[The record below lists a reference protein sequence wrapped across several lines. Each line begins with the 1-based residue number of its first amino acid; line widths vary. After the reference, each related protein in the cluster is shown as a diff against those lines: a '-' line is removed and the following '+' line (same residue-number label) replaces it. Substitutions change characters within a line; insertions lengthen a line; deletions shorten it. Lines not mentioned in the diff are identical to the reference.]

1 MVIFNSIVLTG
12 VLVSS
17 VLYIFA
23 SRIKTYL
30 RLRHIPGP
38 AGAALSRSWIFKKTM
53 AGRIPNALAEVAG
66 EYGPLARVGPNWLI
80 CSDTKEIRRMWSVH
94 SGWHRDVWYNGFR
107 FDPANDNILTANEN
121 KVHHRIRSNVLP
133 GYNAKGITTQ
143 EGVIDTQVEKLLG
156 LIEKKYVS
164 SKETGIRPMDM
175 ARKFLY
181 FTQDTTSALGFT
193 TPFGYL
199 DVDEDFN
206 NTISTLEGMLPT
218 VTTLGLFPVII
229 SLMNNPLVKS
239 LLPKPHDDN
248 GMGKLLG
255 LIKDRV
261 DARYENKA
269 KGEEDILQRFVESN
283 LSRQEVEA
291 EVLIML
297 FGGTDTTAT
306 ALRMTVFYLSTT
318 PAAYGALQAEI
329 DNAIR
334 SGKVTRPV
342 IADAEALEL
351 GYLNAVIKEG
361 LRMWPP
367 ISGLQL
373 KCSDKDDVICGYQVP
388 AGTAVGISEF
398 TVMRN
403 KSVFGEDADRFNP
416 SRWVE
421 ERDPKRLKEMEL
433 TQGLVFAS
441 GTRWEC
447 LGKKLAYT
455 ELRKVLFELFLRYD
469 FAMTDPAKPFEYWNY
484 GATLHEHMNV
494 TITRREA

>member
-1 MVIFNSIVLTG
+1 MAILNSFVLTG
-12 VLVSS
+12 VLASFVF
-17 VLYIFA
+17 YIVA
-23 SRIKTYL
+23 SRIKTYV

-38 AGAALSRSWIFKKTM
+38 TGAVLSRSWLFRKTM
-53 AGRIPNALAEVAG
+53 AGRIPNALAEVAS
-66 EYGPLARVGPNWLI
+66 EYGPLVRVGPNWLI
-80 CSDTKEIRRMWSVH
+80 CSDVSEIRRMWSVH
-94 SGWHRDVWYNGFR
+94 SGWHRDAWYNGFR

-121 KVHHRIRSNVLP
+121 KVHHRIRTNVLP
-133 GYNAKGITTQ
+133 GYNAKGITNQ
-143 EGVIDTQVEKLLG
+143 EDVIDTQLVKLLD
-156 LIEKKYVS
+156 LIEKKHVS
-164 SKETGIRPMDM
+164 SKENGIRPMDM

-181 FTQDTTSALGFT
+181 FTQDVTSALGFT

-218 VTTLGLFPVII
+218 VTTVGLFPVII
-229 SLMNNPLVKS
+229 SLMNNPLVKG
-239 LLPKPHDDN
+239 LLPKPHDNN

-269 KGEEDILQRFVESN
+269 KGEDMLQRFVESN
-283 LSRQEVEA
+283 LSRKEVEA

-306 ALRMTVFYLSTT
+306 ALRMTVFYLSTA
-318 PAAYGALQAEI
+318 PSAHRALQSEI
-329 DNAIR
+329 DNAVK
-334 SGKVTRPV
+334 SGKITRPV
-342 IADAEALEL
+342 IADSEALEL
-351 GYLNAVIKEG
+351 DYLNAVIKEG

-373 KCSDKDDVICGYQVP
+373 KCSDKDDVICGYKVP
-388 AGTAVGISEF
+388 AKTAVGISEF
-398 TVMRN
+398 TVMRD
-403 KSVFGEDADRFNP
+403 KSVFGEDADQFNP

-421 ERDPKRLKEMEL
+421 EKDPKRLKEMEM

-447 LGKKLAYT
+447 LGKRLAYT

-469 FAMTDPAKPFEYWNY
+469 FAMTDPVKPFEYWNY

-494 TITRREA
+494 TIAKRAA

>member
-1 MVIFNSIVLTG
+1 MALLNSFVLTG
-12 VLVSS
+12 VLAAFVLYVVSS
-17 VLYIFA
+17 W
-23 SRIKTYL
+23 IKTYVH
-30 RLRHIPGP
+30 LRHIPGP
-38 AGAALSRSWIFKKTM
+38 LEATLSKSWLFRKILS
-53 AGRIPNALAEVAG
+53 ARITDELANVNNK
-66 EYGPLARVGPNWLI
+66 YGPLARVGPNWLI
-80 CSDTKEIRRMWSVH
+80 CSDVNEIRRLWSVH
-94 SGWHRDVWYNGFR
+94 SGWRRDVWYNGFR
-107 FDPANDNILTANEN
+107 FDPANDNILTASEN
-121 KVHHRIRSNVLP
+121 KVHHRIRTNVLP

-143 EGVIDTQVEKLLG
+143 ENVIDAQVEKLLG

-164 SKETGIRPMDM
+164 SKETGIRSMDM
-175 ARKFLY
+175 ARTFLY
-181 FTQDTTSALGFT
+181 FTQDATSALGFT

-218 VTTLGLFPVII
+218 VTTAGLFPVVIQ
-229 SLMNNPLVKS
+229 LMNNSLVKS
-239 LLPKPHDDN
+239 FLPKPHDNN

-269 KGEEDILQRFVESN
+269 KGEDMLQRFVESK

-291 EVLIML
+291 ETLIML

-318 PAAYGALQAEI
+318 PSAYKALQSEI
-329 DNAIR
+329 DNAIE

-342 IADAEALEL
+342 ISDAEALEL
-351 GYLNAVIKEG
+351 DYLDAVIKEG

-373 KCSDKDDVICGYQVP
+373 KCSDKDDVVCGYKVP

-398 TVMRN
+398 SVMRDQT
-403 KSVFGEDADRFNP
+403 VFGRDAEQFNP
-416 SRWVE
+416 SRWLE
-421 ERDPKRLKEMEL
+421 EKDPGRLKEMEM

-447 LGKKLAYT
+447 LGKRLAYT
-455 ELRKVLFELFLRYD
+455 ELRKVLFELFWRYD

-494 TITRREA
+494 TITKRVA

>member
-1 MVIFNSIVLTG
+1 MAVLNGLVLVG
-12 VLVSS
+12 VLASF
-17 VLYIFA
+17 VLYNLA

-30 RLRHIPGP
+30 HLRHIPGP
-38 AGAALSRSWIFKKTM
+38 ARLALSRSWLFKQTVTGK
-53 AGRIPNALAEVAG
+53 IPHALADMAS
-66 EYGPLARVGPNWLI
+66 EYGPLVRVGPNWLL
-80 CSDTKEIRRMWSVH
+80 CSDINEIRRMWSVH
-94 SGWHRDVWYNGFR
+94 SGWHRDVWYTGFR
-107 FDPANDNILTANEN
+107 FDPASDNILTANDN
-121 KVHHRIRSNVLP
+121 KVHHRIRTAVLP

-143 EGVIDTQVEKLLG
+143 EGVIDAQVGKLLD
-156 LIEKKYVS
+156 LIERKYVS

-181 FTQDTTSALGFT
+181 FTQDATSALGFT

-199 DVDEDFN
+199 DADEDFN

-218 VTTLGLFPVII
+218 VNSVGLYPGII
-229 SLMNNPLVKS
+229 ALMNTPLVKS
-239 LLPKPHDDN
+239 LLPKPHDNN

-269 KGEEDILQRFVESN
+269 KKEEDILQRFVDSN
-283 LSRQEVEA
+283 LSQKEVEA

-318 PAAYGALQAEI
+318 PSAHRALQAEI
-329 DNAIR
+329 DGAVK
-334 SGKVTRPV
+334 SGKASRPV
-342 IADAEALEL
+342 IADSEALEL
-351 GYLNAVIKEG
+351 DYLNAVIKEG

-367 ISGLQL
+367 ISGMQL
-373 KCSDKDDVICGYQVP
+373 KCSDKDDVICGYKVP

-398 TVMRN
+398 TVMRD
-403 KSVFGEDADRFNP
+403 KSIFGEDADRFNP
-416 SRWVE
+416 GRWVE
-421 ERDPKRLKEMEL
+421 EKDPKKLKEMEM
-433 TQGLVFAS
+433 TQGMVFAS

-447 LGKKLAYT
+447 LGKRLAYT
-455 ELRKVLFELFLRYD
+455 EMRKVLFELFLRYD
-469 FAMTDPAKPFEYWNY
+469 FAMTDPAKPFEFWNY

-494 TITRREA
+494 TITKRDI